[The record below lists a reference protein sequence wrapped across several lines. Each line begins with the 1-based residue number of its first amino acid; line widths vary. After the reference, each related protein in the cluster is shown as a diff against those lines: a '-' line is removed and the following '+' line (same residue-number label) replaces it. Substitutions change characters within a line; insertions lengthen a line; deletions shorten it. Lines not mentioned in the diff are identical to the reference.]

1 MPDPIPLKDHE
12 KETRLVNK
20 RLIACA
26 VFVALLSAALV
37 CRMYVLQVTEFAYHS
52 TISENNRVHVL
63 PIPPERGLIY
73 DRNGVVLA
81 DNRPSFNLT
90 MTRERAGDWHEVIE
104 TLMGLLNLPDEDR
117 IVFDKAMK
125 NSPHRFVPVT
135 LLYELT
141 EEQIALLAVNQFRL
155 PGLDVEAQFVRH
167 YPLGAHFAHSIGY
180 VGRINEKESTQLDQ
194 VEYRGTQSIGKT
206 GIERFYESELHGHVG
221 YEEVETNAQGRVLRV
236 LNHTDP
242 VAGKNIVLSL
252 DIKLQEAAEEALGD
266 RRGSVVALD
275 PETGEVLAM
284 VSKPSFDPN
293 LFVTGISFKEYSALR
308 DSVDRPLFNRVL
320 RGLYAPGSTIK
331 PEVAIA
337 GLDSGVVTPST
348 RVFDP
353 GYFQLPDF
361 DHKYRN
367 WNHSGDGWVDLNAAI
382 MRSNDTYFYDL
393 AHKLGIDRMH
403 DYLTMFGIGQK
414 VSLDMFEESAGLM
427 PSKEWKRATR
437 RQAWFPGETVILGIG
452 QGYMQV
458 TPLQLAQATSL
469 IASKGVWNRP
479 HLAKTVG
486 GVAPLDEH
494 PMPNIVLHD
503 PREWDQVNNGMQSV
517 MHDPRGI
524 ARAAAQGAQYRIAGK
539 SGTAQVV
546 AIKQGERYNRN
557 KTLERH
563 RDNALF
569 VGFAPAAHPKIVV
582 SVMIENGEAG
592 GRVAGPVVRQ
602 ILDAWLLDGEG
613 HLKQQY
619 ATPAVPPLNPR
630 QQLAT
635 PVKAAGDPRV

>member
-1 MPDPIPLKDHE
+1 MPEPIPLKDHE
-12 KETRLVNK
+12 KETRLVNQ

-26 VFVALLSAALV
+26 ILVAVLAGSLIA
-37 CRMYVLQVTEFAYHS
+37 RMYFLQVTEFEYHS

-73 DRNGVVLA
+73 DRNGEVLA

-90 MTRERAGDWHEVIE
+90 LTRERAGDWHKVIDE
-104 TLMGLLNLPDEDR
+104 LMTLLELPDEDR
-117 IVFDKAMK
+117 ILFDKELKQVRHPFEPA
-125 NSPHRFVPVT
+125 T

-141 EEQIALLAVNQFRL
+141 EEQIAILAVNQYLL
-155 PGLDVEAQFVRH
+155 PGVDVAAQFVRH
-167 YPLGAHFAHSIGY
+167 YPLGDHFAHSIGY
-180 VGRINEKESTQLDQ
+180 VGRINEKEASQLDN
-194 VEYRGTQSIGKT
+194 EYRGTQSIGKT

-236 LNHTDP
+236 LKHTDP
-242 VAGKNIVLSL
+242 VPGKNITLSL
-252 DIKLQEAAEEALGD
+252 DVHLQEAAEKALGD

-293 LFVTGISFKEYSALR
+293 LFVTGISFKQYAALR
-308 DSVDRPLFNRVL
+308 DSIDRPLFNRVL
-320 RGLYAPGSTIK
+320 RGLYAPGSTVK

-337 GLDSGVVTPST
+337 GLDSGVVNAST
-348 RVFDP
+348 KVFDP

-367 WNHSGDGWVDLNAAI
+367 WNHSGDGWVDMDTAI
-382 MRSNDTYFYDL
+382 MRSNDTYFYTL
-393 AHKLGIDRMH
+393 AHKLGIDRLH
-403 DYLTMFGIGQK
+403 DYMTMFGIGQK

-427 PSKEWKRATR
+427 PSREWKRATR
-437 RQAWFPGETVILGIG
+437 RQAWFPGETLILGIG

-469 IASKGVWNRP
+469 IASKGVWHRP
-479 HLAKTVG
+479 HLAMDVG
-486 GVAPLDEH
+486 HVAPVDEH

-503 PREWDQVNNGMQSV
+503 PREWEQVNEGMQMV

-524 ARAAAQGAQYRIAGK
+524 ARDAAKGAQYRIAGK

-546 AIKQGERYNRN
+546 AIKQGERYNRL
-557 KTLERH
+557 KTLERN

-569 VGFAPAAHPKIVV
+569 VGFAPAEHPKIVV
-582 SVMIENGEAG
+582 SVTIENGEAG
-592 GRVAGPVVRQ
+592 GRVAGPVVRE
-602 ILDAWLLDGEG
+602 ILDAWLLDNDGK
-613 HLKQQY
+613 LKPQY
-619 ATPAVPPLNPR
+619 AAPTKPAGNPH
-630 QQLAT
+630 A
-635 PVKAAGDPRV
+635 

>member
-1 MPDPIPLKDHE
+1 MPEPIPLKDHE
-12 KETRLVNK
+12 TEKRLVNK

-26 VFVALLSAALV
+26 LLVLTVSCTLIG
-37 CRMYVLQVTEFAYHS
+37 RMYFLQVTEFDYNS
-52 TISENNRVHVL
+52 TVSENNRVHVL
-63 PIPPERGLIY
+63 PIPPERGFIY
-73 DRNGVVLA
+73 DRNGVLLA
-81 DNRPSFNLT
+81 DNQPSFNMT
-90 MTRERAGDWHEVIE
+90 ITRERAGDTAKVLDSVMSILH
-104 TLMGLLNLPDEDR
+104 LPEEDR
-117 IVFDKAMK
+117 AVFAKSMK
-125 NSPHRFVPVT
+125 QARHPFDPST
-135 LLYELT
+135 LLYELS

-155 PGLDVEAQFVRH
+155 PGIDVEAQFVRH
-167 YPLGAHFAHSIGY
+167 YPQGDHFAHSVGY
-180 VGRINEKESTQLDQ
+180 VGRINEKEAKQLDPTQ
-194 VEYRGTQSIGKT
+194 YRGTQSIGKT
-206 GIERFYESELHGHVG
+206 GIERFYEPELHGKVG
-221 YEEVETNAQGRVLRV
+221 FEEVETNAQGRVMRV
-236 LNHTDP
+236 LRHTDA

-266 RRGSVVALD
+266 RRGSIIALD
-275 PETGEVLAM
+275 PKTGEVLAM
-284 VSKPSFDPN
+284 VSRPSFDPN
-293 LFVTGISFKEYSALR
+293 LFVTGISSKDYSGLR
-308 DSVDRPLFNRVL
+308 DSVDKPLFNRAL

-337 GLDSGVVTPST
+337 GLDSGVISAST

-353 GYFQLPDF
+353 GYFQLPNV

-367 WNHSGDGWVDLNAAI
+367 WNHSGDGWVDMDAAI

-393 AHKLGIDRMH
+393 AHKLGIDRLH
-403 DYLTMFGIGQK
+403 DYLAEFGLGQK

-427 PSKEWKRATR
+427 PSQAWKRATR
-437 RQAWFPGETVILGIG
+437 RQPWFPGETVILGIG

-458 TPLQLAQATSL
+458 TPLQLAQATAL
-469 IASKGVWNRP
+469 IANKGVWNRP
-479 HLAKTVG
+479 HLAKTIN
-486 GVAPLDEH
+486 GVAPVDEH
-494 PMPNIVLHD
+494 PMPNVVLKD
-503 PREWDQVNNGMQSV
+503 PRDWEQVNHGMQLV

-569 VGFAPAAHPKIVV
+569 VGFAPAEHPKIVI

-602 ILDAWLLDGEG
+602 IMDAWLLDQEG
-613 HLKQQY
+613 HLKPQY
-619 ATPAVPPLNPR
+619 AAPA
-630 QQLAT
+630 
-635 PVKAAGDPRV
+635 KAPGDPRV